1 MEEEDSEGP
10 GTGKRLKKCSQPIQ
24 VVSDV
29 EFEEKA
35 VPEILTQDTMTADVR
50 SRCFR
55 WFCYH
60 EVDGPREFCS
70 KLYGLCNH
78 WLKPERNTKKQM
90 LDLVILE
97 QFLAALPQEMQRWTW
112 GRSLKMEEKSPEGK
126 RAPSE
131 ESQRAPLQEH
141 AQDSLPSG
149 SEEMLSILHLCS
161 EVETAAPHLAQSPVS
176 FEEVA
181 VYFTEGEWALLGPSQ
196 RALYRDVMQE
206 NSGTVA
212 SLAADIEET
221 AGEFQGFSLE
231 KNKNEGA
238 KGHYGDAPQRQ
249 EGNHTGDNQRNEE
262 DGELHPQLPKEVKN
276 EDLRGNFYNQ
286 DGPKREKESQM
297 VKERGKLILCQGGD
311 FQEVIPMPK
320 QTYKCLVCG
329 MNFSNQSLYKIHFGI
344 HSEKKTQKWLESGK
358 IIIRTVKLLT
368 YERTHPGEKP
378 YSCSKCGK
386 RFSEKS
392 GLIRHQR
399 ICSAE
404 KLIHTREKPFECS
417 ECGKRFIQRGHLKK
431 HLRTHTG
438 EKPFECSEC
447 GKKFSQ
453 SGDLQRHLRTHTGE
467 KPFEC
472 SQCGKKF
479 SQSGALQ
486 KHLKT
491 HTGEKPFECSECGKK
506 FSRSGYLR
514 KHLRIHTRKKPSGCS
529 ENGKR
534 FGCTGTL
541 QKHLRTHE
549 GKKFFECSECGKRF
563 SHGGDLKKHL
573 RTHTG
578 EKPFECSECGKRF
591 GRNGSLRR
599 HLGIHTREKPFECS
613 ECGKRYSCSGTL
625 RSHLRIHTGEKTL
638 RT

>member
-97 QFLAALPQEMQRWTW
+97 QFLAALPQEMQRWVRGCEPETSSQAVALAEGFLLSQAEEKRQTEQTW
-112 GRSLKMEEKSPEGK
+112 GQSLKMEEKSPEGK

-231 KNKNEGA
+231 KSKNEGA

-297 VKERGKLILCQGGD
+297 VKERGI
-311 FQEVIPMPK
+311 EV
-320 QTYKCLVCG
+320 
-329 MNFSNQSLYKIHFGI
+329 
-344 HSEKKTQKWLESGK
+344 
-358 IIIRTVKLLT
+358 RLT
-368 YERTHPGEKP
+368 
-378 YSCSKCGK
+378 
-386 RFSEKS
+386 
-392 GLIRHQR
+392 GL
-399 ICSAE
+399 
-404 KLIHTREKPFECS
+404 
-417 ECGKRFIQRGHLKK
+417 
-431 HLRTHTG
+431 
-438 EKPFECSEC
+438 
-447 GKKFSQ
+447 
-453 SGDLQRHLRTHTGE
+453 
-467 KPFEC
+467 
-472 SQCGKKF
+472 
-479 SQSGALQ
+479 
-486 KHLKT
+486 
-491 HTGEKPFECSECGKK
+491 
-506 FSRSGYLR
+506 
-514 KHLRIHTRKKPSGCS
+514 
-529 ENGKR
+529 
-534 FGCTGTL
+534 
-541 QKHLRTHE
+541 
-549 GKKFFECSECGKRF
+549 
-563 SHGGDLKKHL
+563 
-573 RTHTG
+573 
-578 EKPFECSECGKRF
+578 
-591 GRNGSLRR
+591 
-599 HLGIHTREKPFECS
+599 
-613 ECGKRYSCSGTL
+613 
-625 RSHLRIHTGEKTL
+625 
-638 RT
+638 